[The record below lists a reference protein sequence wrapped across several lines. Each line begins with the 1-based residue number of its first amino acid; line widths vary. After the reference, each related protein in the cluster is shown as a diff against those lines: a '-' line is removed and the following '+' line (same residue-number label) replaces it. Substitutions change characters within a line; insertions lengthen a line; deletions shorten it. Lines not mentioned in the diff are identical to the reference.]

1 MPQNISIML
10 VEPDTQSQT
19 KICQILTSEF
29 DVSDP
34 DITHTSQ
41 EAMSLIA
48 GKKQYDCVIIN
59 SHLRDSSGFSLVS
72 DIKKI
77 EKFSSVSILMMS
89 ESKDRDDLLN
99 AAACGASDFI
109 VKPLNT
115 RSFTVKLKK
124 LIGGKRFRKEER
136 VTTFEAFNTDIH
148 FENHGIYRSRLLDIS
163 SGGCSVKSELF
174 SRGGCI
180 YDKAKLHIGEEGQQ
194 IIIDAELTRAERD
207 PENSDE
213 GAKELL
219 AAFEFRDASPEIQE
233 ILHNFI
239 DQFRFN
245 QK

>member
-1 MPQNISIML
+1 ML

-19 KICQILTSEF
+19 KICQILASEF

-34 DITHTSQ
+34 EITNSSQ

-48 GKKQYDCVIIN
+48 GKNQFDCVIIN
-59 SHLRDSSGFSLVS
+59 SHLKDSSGFSLVS

-77 EKFSSVSILMMS
+77 EKFSGMSILMMS

-163 SGGCSVKSELF
+163 AGGCSVISELF
-174 SRGGCI
+174 SHGGCI
-180 YDKAKLHIGEEGQQ
+180 YDRAKLHIGEEEQHF
-194 IIIDAELTRAERD
+194 IIDAELTRTERD
-207 PENSDE
+207 PESSNE
-213 GAKELL
+213 GTRELV
-219 AAFEFRDASPEIQE
+219 AAFEFRNIFPEIQE
-233 ILHNFI
+233 KLHNFI
-239 DQFRFN
+239 DQFRVN
-245 QK
+245 QN